1 MDPFKS
7 IGSVRSLLR
16 GLAKRDPVKGIPLN
30 PIDAEFVL
38 APCIPIGHFGR
49 LKFVRSKIETVCDD
63 DLIDFPASQRPNLD

>member
-1 MDPFKS
+1 MQGASTNSAS
-7 IGSVRSLLR
+7 IGLR
-16 GLAKRDPVKGIPLN
+16 GIPPVKGIPLN